1 MNFSTTKAKHLRLA
15 LLLGLFT
22 FSNIAMAQSGPTGP
36 DGPPAAPI
44 DDFIVPMLV
53 LGMIIYAVHFTEVT
67 NNKLP
72 RRYNP

>member
-22 FSNIAMAQSGPTGP
+22 FSNIAMAQSGP

-53 LGMIIYAVHFTEVT
+53 LGMIIYAVHFYRS
-67 NNKLP
+67 NKQQAAKAV
-72 RRYNP
+72 